1 MNKTYLTF
9 IFLIIAYLVN
19 AQVVIKPIGCFAGTN
34 GTNPAVLSHPE
45 ARGVLLA
52 EKWSTIEQVPGVYDF
67 TVLDAKINSVKQ
79 AGLKYALA
87 IPAGAFGSPN
97 WLIDSLNV
105 SFHTFQYQSQTWRL
119 PLWWDTLVNQKLEE
133 LITQLGNRYAADS
146 MLSHVYVSQMTVNGV
161 EGHLNGIDFTQ
172 WTLDGY
178 TDQKWIAAAKSTSYA
193 FAEAFPDKPI
203 VFEVHEINNDTI
215 VPATIIR
222 DLSNDPNEC
231 GRFGLGMWW
240 ISGKTTYQTKL
251 IHFIEHYPGDKYAQ
265 VIGRSDQPER
275 FNDSLY
281 TSVFSQAKILDIRY
295 IEPWPFEF
303 QNHTHDSLLHDFNT
317 WADTRFSSVDSCL
330 LSPVY
335 ERTSSN
341 KLLLF
346 PNPAR
351 DILNIQMDTQFEE
364 FHIEV
369 YNVHGQQVLR
379 AFNTTTLDVN
389 QLPSG
394 IYLVQILGDNRTIT
408 KRFIRK

>member
-52 EKWSTIEQVPGVYDF
+52 EKWSTIEQVPSVYDF
-67 TVLDAKINSVKQ
+67 TALDAKINSVKQ

-341 KLLLF
+341 NLLLF